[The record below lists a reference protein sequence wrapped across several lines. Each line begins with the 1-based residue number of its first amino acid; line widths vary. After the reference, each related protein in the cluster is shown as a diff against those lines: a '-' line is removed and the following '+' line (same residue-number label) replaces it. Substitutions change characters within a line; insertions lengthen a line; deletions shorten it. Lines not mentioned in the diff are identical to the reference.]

1 MADDLNKYYLR
12 IQVYNA
18 SHDEVYNTVC
28 PRSIIDKFTIYFINN
43 YPKDHYFKMYDLE
56 NNLRYDSRIL
66 KVNYTQSV

>member
-12 IQVYNA
+12 IEVYNA
-18 SHDEVYNTVC
+18 ADDEIYNTVC
-28 PRSIIDKFTIYFINN
+28 PRSIIDKFTIYFVYN

-66 KVNYTQSV
+66 KVDHAQSV